1 MLRLGD
7 SPQLNSTALLEVCAD
22 KLSASELAT
31 LTQLSLV
38 PDANSATG
46 NQATTAW
53 NDWETCLRNRLA
65 LRRGTADNSAD
76 DYLRHE
82 NDFFSEIDA
91 AIQEAVALGNPLECE
106 RHLDA
111 LRWRR
116 LDDMESGKAF
126 SFDALCV
133 YMVKLQLLEKW
144 LPRDNDHGY
153 ENLDLTIT
161 GINNAQQGF
170 ELIKN
175 ENS

>member
-7 SPQLNSTALLEVCAD
+7 SLQLNSATLLEVCAD

-38 PDANSATG
+38 PAANSSTG
-46 NQATTAW
+46 NRALIAW

-65 LRRGTADNSAD
+65 LRRGTADNNAD

-91 AIQEAVALGNPLECE
+91 AIQEVAALGNPLECE

-116 LDDMESGKAF
+116 LDDIESGSAF

-144 LPRDNDHGY
+144 QPRDNEHGY

-161 GINNAQQGF
+161 GLNNA
-170 ELIKN
+170 E
-175 ENS
+175 